1 MKKLIGAMTVLILCT
16 GLVFAGGS
24 SEKAAESGTPTI
36 SFMWWGDD
44 ARNQATNQAVA
55 DFMAAN
61 PDIKVTSMPNPFDGY
76 HDKIII
82 QLANGTAPDL
92 FCFSTEW
99 LSEVGYE
106 ENPVLL
112 DLYSVTDTLDLSTL
126 SESSAKA
133 GEVNGKLLGIPTGIS
148 GWSWYYSLNAM
159 NEYCEKTGESLPP
172 GVDGSWTIDEF
183 MEFGA
188 KFHDVMGDDIFLF
201 SPSRDAVSHLMFY
214 ILSEY
219 AGKFYI
225 DANCNIQFTE
235 ENLRD
240 TLTLMQKMTEEGIL
254 PEGTAQVESF
264 AGNTI
269 STTHQTNGTWVGT
282 FDWNS
287 NIVAFGNNTSSE
299 VGILA
304 YPNIGGEEFNG
315 LFVRPAQF
323 WSISSKSKNVNSAA
337 ILLNY
342 ILNDPTAALDLGLT
356 RSVPPTAAGQ
366 NVLADAGQ
374 LVGPTYDSTQY
385 LQSVAASSYHP
396 FILLTEV
403 KDAVVTEYS
412 KFIIGEQSL
421 DDTTANLMR
430 KIEKAAADTREDM
443 GL

>member
-1 MKKLIGAMTVLILCT
+1 MKKIISAMAVLVLCT

-61 PDIKVTSMPNPFDGY
+61 PGIKVTSMPNPFDGY

-106 ENPVLL
+106 DNPVLL

-159 NEYCEKTGESLPP
+159 NEYCEKTGEPLPP

-219 AGKFYI
+219 A
-225 DANCNIQFTE
+225 
-235 ENLRD
+235 
-240 TLTLMQKMTEEGIL
+240 L

-269 STTHQTNGTWVGT
+269 TTTHQTNGTWVGT

-287 NIVAFGNNTSSE
+287 NVVAFSNNTGSE
-299 VGILA
+299 VGIFA
-304 YPNIGGEEFNG
+304 YPTIGGEEFNG

-366 NVLADAGQ
+366 NVLAEAGQ